1 MHWWQHSICQ
11 NMLPL
16 KASLR
21 NIYGNL
27 LINIS
32 FQTFFK
38 VIIRCLYKFVIWIL
52 FLFTIL
58 QYIFYIILL
67 QWLLVS
73 YLEGRRKDLVRMSML
88 ITGHLAIPYLWIPTL
103 WKRYFIFCITKFS
116 TKVEWTNLFFSSN
129 DAFSNCLNIFC
140 YTLIFNMEF
149 NLKYYWLIIMLK
161 NISFLMCNYN
171 IRYWS
176 SMYSGMFT
184 LIICLLRN
192 LHEFRQL
199 LKMNVFL
206 RSIFV
211 ENWL

>member
-1 MHWWQHSICQ
+1 
-11 NMLPL
+11 MLPL